1 MIEDIVAKLGVREV
15 FMYLLYVFPYFGY
28 IYWPKILKEA
38 LVGEVLNVWMGTL
51 SMSKKKAFGM
61 SLGGCTSAR

>member
-38 LVGEVLNVWMGTL
+38 LVGEVLNV
-51 SMSKKKAFGM
+51 
-61 SLGGCTSAR
+61 